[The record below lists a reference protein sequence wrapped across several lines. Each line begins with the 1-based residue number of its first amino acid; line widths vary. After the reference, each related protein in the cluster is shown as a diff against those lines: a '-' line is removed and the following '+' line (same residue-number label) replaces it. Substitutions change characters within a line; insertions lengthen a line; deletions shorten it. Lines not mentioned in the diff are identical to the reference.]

1 MEQKPGN
8 KAFWEKVR
16 SVGRPL
22 SYISEPEASKQGGK
36 SDISESE
43 AAKVRFVSDRNALTL
58 LTPRPWHSSYRS
70 KG

>member
-43 AAKVRFVSDRNALTL
+43 AAKVRFVND
-58 LTPRPWHSSYRS
+58 
-70 KG
+70 